1 MGGVP
6 TAARLVAASLMVA
19 SWAASTVVAGAD
31 PEETQGPTPG
41 PSASPAPAASPEPS
55 AAPSPGAPPE
65 PAGPKTSI
73 DKDGIY
79 AVGTDIAPGIYSSG
93 GPVDNG
99 TCYWK
104 RTGNPDG
111 ALIDNAMSKKP
122 QVVQI
127 DPGDKAFKTSGCQPW
142 QLTPGA
148 VPPPTAPPA
157 GVQGT
162 LGILNS
168 LLGGQQQARPA
179 SPAPQAP
186 AASPAPQAPAASP
199 APQAPAAPATPAT
212 PAAPQA
218 AHS

>member
-1 MGGVP
+1 MSMGGVP
-6 TAARLVAASLMVA
+6 TAARLVAASLMIA
-19 SWAASTVVAGAD
+19 GWAASTVVASAD
-31 PEETQGPTPG
+31 PDETQGPAPG
-41 PSASPAPAASPEPS
+41 ASAAPAPAASP
-55 AAPSPGAPPE
+55 APSPGAPPE

-79 AVGTDIAPGIYSSG
+79 AVGTDIVPGIYSSG

-104 RTGNPDG
+104 RTSNPDG

-142 QLTPGA
+142 QLTPDA
-148 VPPPTAPPA
+148 VPPSTAPPA

-186 AASPAPQAPAASP
+186 AAAPAPQAPAASP
-199 APQAPAAPATPAT
+199 APQAPAAA
-212 PAAPQA
+212 PAAPA
-218 AHS
+218 PHS